1 MNYKN
6 ENVEFLQSKDIQKTK
21 SIKKNGILIYQ
32 EAKTK
37 LQISNSGKIYKQKV
51 LSYIPIIGP
60 LFSSV
65 YANLCVGKTRCLR
78 MEDSKKFKS
87 AGRNVNLFAFLLW
100 PIIFLGL
107 WTLFQYLFMDFAWG
121 GTAGAYI
128 AMWNNVIDT
137 WKNFLN
143 LIQGGTIQVTDP
155 NGVVTNMVV
164 AANNNYI
171 GLFIGSLFTGLFDI
185 MVQPLKYAVDAT
197 GMIIQGIPLDKLNPN
212 AVVPNN
218 ILFIASIFVLTWL
231 NPVNIVNSFILNA
244 RKRRFTVVLEDTSVY
259 QYRNR

>member
-1 MNYKN
+1 MNYTN

-107 WTLFQYLFMDFAWG
+107 WTLFQFLFMDFAWG
-121 GTAGAYI
+121 GTEGAYL
-128 AMWNNVIDT
+128 AMWNNTIANWEKT
-137 WKNFLN
+137 LT
-143 LIQGGTIQVTDP
+143 LIKGGALTFTDP
-155 NGVVTNMVV
+155 ALGTVTVNVP
-164 AANNNYI
+164 ANNDYI
-171 GLFIGSLFTGLFDI
+171 GVFIGGLFSGLFDI
-185 MVQPLKYAVDAT
+185 LILPLKAVTNA
-197 GMIIQGIPLDKLNPN
+197 GIPLKDG
-212 AVVPNN
+212 AFIPNN
-218 ILFIASIFVLTWL
+218 ILFISSIFVLTWL

-259 QYRNR
+259 QYKNR

>member
-1 MNYKN
+1 MNYTN

-65 YANLCVGKTRCLR
+65 YANLCIGKTRCLR

-87 AGRNVNLFAFLLW
+87 AGRYANLFAFLIW

-121 GTAGAYI
+121 GTEGAYL
-128 AMWNNVIDT
+128 AMWNNVINSWKDT
-137 WKNFLN
+137 LVV
-143 LIQGGTIQVTDP
+143 IQGNGTLSS
-155 NGVVTNMVV
+155 GVVYPLPGD
-164 AANNNYI
+164 NNYI
-171 GLFIGSLFTGLFDI
+171 GIFIGQLFNGLFEI
-185 MVQPLKYAVDAT
+185 FINPFRVT
-197 GMIIQGIPLDKLNPN
+197 GIAGIPLDKLNPI
-212 AVVPNN
+212 AVIPNN
-218 ILFIASIFVLTWL
+218 ILFISSIFVLTWL
-231 NPVNIVNSFILNA
+231 NPVNIVNSILINA
-244 RKRRFTVVLEDTSVY
+244 RKRRFTVVLEDSSVY
-259 QYRNR
+259 QYKNR

>member
-1 MNYKN
+1 MNYTN

-65 YANLCVGKTRCLR
+65 YANLCIGKTRCLR

-87 AGRNVNLFAFLLW
+87 AGRYANLFAFLIW

-121 GTAGAYI
+121 GTEGAYL
-128 AMWNNVIDT
+128 AMWKSAIANWDQLLTTIKGGALD
-137 WKNFLN
+137 
-143 LIQGGTIQVTDP
+143 IGGT
-155 NGVVTNMVV
+155 VVNVP
-164 AANNNYI
+164 ANNDYI
-171 GLFIGSLFTGLFDI
+171 GIFISSLFTGLFDI
-185 MVQPLKYAVDAT
+185 LIQPLKVVT
-197 GMIIQGIPLDKLNPN
+197 GAGGMGIAGIPLKAP
-212 AVVPNN
+212 AVIPNN
-218 ILFIASIFVLTWL
+218 ILFISSIFVLTWL
-231 NPVNIVNSFILNA
+231 NPVNIVNSILINA
-244 RKRRFTVVLEDTSVY
+244 RKRRFTVVLEDSSVY
-259 QYRNR
+259 QYKNR